1 MAIYDILKYLS
12 KSHDV
17 VVLSALKQCCKALH
31 KHRSPIYSFVQLLIQ
46 LLYNFSAM
54 KNVVVIM

>member
-12 KSHDV
+12 K
-17 VVLSALKQCCKALH
+17 LAALKQCCKALH

-46 LLYNFSAM
+46 LSYNFSAM